1 MILSWLV
8 GCCMCKRDE
17 EMVDHLLMHCTL
29 AREMWDFV
37 FALFGIYWV
46 MPRRVIDLL
55 ACWQGGF
62 GHHQCVAI

>member
-1 MILSWLV
+1 
-8 GCCMCKRDE
+8 
-17 EMVDHLLMHCTL
+17 MVDHLLMHCTL

-46 MPRRVIDLL
+46 MPRRVFDLL